1 MSHSD
6 DRDQT
11 NVLSVGRDGV
21 LESSSDLTSKPT
33 LSVRPEELALTRT
46 ARRPLISTLTG
57 LPPLESS
64 PKRPDSWTET
74 MLEALEPHEHD
85 FQEFKGTGWLL
96 KAPGEVQPD
105 FMFFLSKQVSAFVNG
120 SGGLVFIGIDDKGK
134 IDGGV
139 PIQLKGGGT
148 RAWLEDLVSAAV
160 SPPLPRCNVFEVKP
174 KENGSSAILDGHA
187 VYVLELPASQD
198 APHQS
203 KDHRYYLRIAGKSRP
218 MGHVHVQDVL
228 RRTFHPQVELTRF
241 GPYGDVEHDLSDPR
255 GPKAFIQ
262 FRVFVT
268 NLGRTLAR
276 HVGIELVV
284 PRPFA
289 GTEVRRRMEGAKETH
304 YTQSPG
310 QLSYFRYH
318 PTPLFPTQSVYGL
331 SVWVCI
337 HVRNVSQ
344 IQAGTQLEW
353 TVYADDANP
362 LKGSQTLSDFQIV
375 QRTID
380 WVTGQESPR
389 DKET

>member
-1 MSHSD
+1 MSESD
-6 DRDQT
+6 SNGGRD
-11 NVLSVGRDGV
+11 VLSVSSGGRI
-21 LESSSDLTSKPT
+21 DLKEKDKTTGSQ
-33 LSVRPEELALTRT
+33 RPEDLPLTRES
-46 ARRPLISTLTG
+46 RRSLMSTMHG
-57 LPPLESS
+57 LPPDE
-64 PKRPDSWTET
+64 KQHRRPTAWTED

-96 KAPGEVQPD
+96 RSPGEIQPD
-105 FMFFLSKQVSAFVNG
+105 FLYFLSKQVSAFVNG
-120 SGGLVFIGIDDKGK
+120 SGGLLFVGINDEGK

-139 PIQLKGGGT
+139 PTMLKGGGT
-148 RAWLEDLVSAAV
+148 RAWLEDLVSACV
-160 SPPLPRCNVFEVKP
+160 SPTLPRCNVFEVKP
-174 KENGSSAILDGHA
+174 RTDGSSAILMDHA
-187 VYVLELPASQD
+187 VYVIELPASQD

-228 RRTFHPQVELTRF
+228 RRTFHPRVELTRF
-241 GPYGDVEHDLSDPR
+241 GPYGDVEFDTSDAR
-255 GPKAFIQ
+255 GPKAFVQ

-276 HVGIELVV
+276 HVGIELDV

-289 GTEVRRRMEGAKETH
+289 GTEVRNRMREAEETH

-310 QLSYFRYH
+310 RLSYFRYH

-337 HVRNVSQ
+337 HGRNIAQ
-344 IQAGTQLEW
+344 IQAGSSLDW
-353 TVYADDANP
+353 TVYADDARP
-362 LKGSQTLSDFQIV
+362 LHGSQKIGDFQIV

-380 WVTGQESPR
+380 WVISQQKSGSE
-389 DKET
+389 